1 MSYNSFNDACRAE
14 WEGTETEHT
23 AEDIDEELLL
33 SCCMNG
39 FNNGRRLTRYKDK
52 LSALSELKLLV
63 NGHLTNAGH
72 YLLSKSRPVT
82 MDLAIYATDERVTAL
97 CRRQFRGNI
106 IECIDEA
113 QLFVKKNMR
122 WRQDTKEYAATGI
135 RSDVPEV
142 PLDVLNEAVV
152 NSFCHADYCETSAVH
167 EINIF
172 PGMIEITNPGSLMPG
187 VSLKE
192 YVNGNGRAVARNHAI
207 QNFLCQSCIADGF
220 GVGFRR
226 IDSACNKKGIRYA
239 YDGGGNRFTLIFFRE
254 PLPSQ
259 GETPVMND
267 IEYLVY
273 SLLKRNGSMTA
284 EEIAQQI
291 DRDIRTVFR
300 KLSVLKE
307 KEMIERRGAGKRDGW
322 NILR

>member
-1 MSYNSFNDACRAE
+1 
-14 WEGTETEHT
+14 
-23 AEDIDEELLL
+23 
-33 SCCMNG
+33 MNG
-39 FNNGRRLTRYKDK
+39 FNNGRRLMRYKDK

-72 YLLSKSRPVT
+72 YLLSKNRPVT
-82 MDLAIYATDERVTAL
+82 MDLAIYATDEKVTAL
-97 CRRQFRGNI
+97 YRKQFRGNI
-106 IECIDEA
+106 IECMDEA
-113 QLFVKKNMR
+113 QFFIKKNMR
-122 WRQDTKEYAATGI
+122 WRQETREYAATGI
-135 RSDVPEV
+135 RSDIPEV
-142 PLDVLNEAVV
+142 PLDVLNEVVV
-152 NSFCHADYCETSAVH
+152 NSFCHADYCETAVH

-172 PGMIEITNPGSLMPG
+172 PGRIEISNPGCLLPG

-192 YVNGNGRAVARNHAI
+192 YVNGDGRAVTRNPAI
-207 QNFLCQSCIADGF
+207 MDFLYQSCMADGF
-220 GVGFRR
+220 GAGFRR

-239 YDGGGNRFTLIFFRE
+239 YDGGGNRFTLIIFRE

-273 SLLKRNGSMTA
+273 SLLKRNGTMTA
-284 EEIAQQI
+284 EEIALQI

-300 KLSVLKE
+300 KLSVLRE
-307 KEMIERRGAGKRDGW
+307 KEMIERRGTGKKNGW